1 MGDTAAVARMVRMV
15 REARRWTQLDLA
27 DAAGVSQGFVSKV
40 EKGLLPLA
48 TEYLVAV
55 ADALAVPADLLR
67 VAGPIGGVE
76 VTCLHHRRRSSGMSV
91 GTMRA
96 VEGLTQLTR
105 LSVDGLSAGLDDLQ
119 PQLLELT
126 RMPLAQHGDPAA
138 VANALRRAWDLP
150 AGPIEGLVGLL
161 ESAGVRVMRRDLG
174 TAAQDAVSTWPT
186 GRRPLILL
194 NRDLP
199 PDRER
204 FTLAH
209 EVGHLLMH
217 QLPADDQEK
226 EANRFAGEFLAP
238 ADELEPLLQGLTVRQ
253 FAKLADL
260 KMTWKV
266 SMAMLIQRAADLGCI
281 SASQFKT
288 FRIRL
293 NQYGWS
299 QHEPGDLPAEAPRHV
314 AGLITT
320 QLDRHEQDVDA
331 VAGLALMLPEPFR
344 RHYMPLVA
352 DESAAAAAAV
362 RS

>member
-1 MGDTAAVARMVRMV
+1 MSETAAVARMVRTV
-15 REARRWTQLDLA
+15 REARRWAQVDLA
-27 DAAGVSQGFVSKV
+27 QAAGVSQGFVSKV
-40 EKGLLPLA
+40 EKGLLPLSA
-48 TEYLVAV
+48 EYLVAI

-67 VAGPIGGVE
+67 VTDPIGGVE
-76 VTCLHHRRRSSGMSV
+76 VTCLHHRRRSSAMSV
-91 GTMRA
+91 KVMRA

-105 LSVDGLSAGLDDLQ
+105 LSVDGLSEDVNDSR
-119 PQLLELT
+119 PQLLQLT
-126 RMPLAQHGDPAA
+126 RMPIAEHGDPSA
-138 VANALRRAWDLP
+138 VAASLRRAWGLP
-150 AGPIEGLVGLL
+150 DGPVEDLVGLL
-161 ESAGVRVMRRDLG
+161 ESAGVRLVRRDLG
-174 TAAQDAVSTWPT
+174 TAAQDAVSTWPMD
-186 GRRPLILL
+186 GQPLILL

-217 QLPADDQEK
+217 QLPSDDQEK

-238 ADELEPLLQGLTVRQ
+238 AKELEPLLRGLTVRQ

-266 SMAMLIQRAADLGCI
+266 SMAMLIQRAADLDCI

-299 QHEPGDLPAEAPRHV
+299 KHELGDLPTETPRHV
-314 AGLITT
+314 AGLIAA

-344 RHYMPLVA
+344 RHYLPLVV
-352 DESAAAAAAV
+352 DELAAV
-362 RS
+362 EVRS

>member
-1 MGDTAAVARMVRMV
+1 MSDTAAIARMVRTV
-15 REARRWTQLDLA
+15 REARGWAQADLA

-40 EKGLLPLA
+40 EKGLLPLTA
-48 TEYLVAV
+48 EYLAAV
-55 ADALAVPADLLR
+55 AEALAVPTDLLR
-67 VAGPIGGVE
+67 VTGPIGGVE
-76 VTCLHHRRRSSGMSV
+76 VTCLHHRRRSGVMSV
-91 GTMRA
+91 KMMRA

-105 LSVDGLSAGLDDLQ
+105 LTVDGLSAGVYDSR
-119 PQLLELT
+119 PQLLELA
-126 RMPLAQHGDPAA
+126 RMPLAEHGDPAA
-138 VANALRRAWDLP
+138 VAAALRQTWELPTGPVEDLV
-150 AGPIEGLVGLL
+150 ALL

-174 TAAQDAVSTWPT
+174 TAAQDAVSTWPAH
-186 GRRPLILL
+186 GQPLILL

-199 PDRER
+199 ADRER

-217 QLPADDQEK
+217 ELPADDQEK

-238 ADELEPLLQGLTVRQ
+238 ADELEPLLRGLTVRQ

-266 SMAMLIQRAADLGCI
+266 SMAMLIQRAADLECI

-299 QHEPGDLPAEAPRHV
+299 QHEPGDLSAEAPRHV
-314 AGLITT
+314 ANLITA

-331 VAGLALMLPEPFR
+331 VAELALMLPEPFR
-344 RHYMPLVA
+344 RHYLPLVVE
-352 DESAAAAAAV
+352 ESAAATV

>member
-1 MGDTAAVARMVRMV
+1 MSEAAAVARMVRLT

-40 EKGLLPLA
+40 EKGLLPLT
-48 TEYLVAV
+48 TEYLDAV
-55 ADALAVPADLLR
+55 AEALAVPTNLLR
-67 VAGPIGGVE
+67 ATGPIGGVE
-76 VTCLHHRRRSSGMSV
+76 VTCLHHRRRSSAMSV
-91 GTMRA
+91 ATMRA

-105 LSVDGLSAGLDDLQ
+105 LSVDSLSAGVDDSSPKSRVLG
-119 PQLLELT
+119 
-126 RMPLAQHGDPAA
+126 RMPLTEYGNPAA
-138 VANALRRAWDLP
+138 VAAAIRCAWEIP
-150 AGPIEGLVGLL
+150 AGPVDDLVKLL

-174 TAAQDAVSTWPT
+174 TAAQDAVSTWLP
-186 GRRPLILL
+186 GQRPLILL

-217 QLPADDQEK
+217 ELPTDDQEK

-238 ADELEPLLQGLTVRQ
+238 ADALEPLLRGLTVRQ
-253 FAKLADL
+253 FTKLAEL

-266 SMAMLIQRAADLGCI
+266 SMAMLIQRAADLECI
-281 SASQFKT
+281 SASQFKS

-299 QHEPGDLPAEAPRHV
+299 QREPGDLPAETPRHV
-314 AGLITT
+314 AGLISA
-320 QLDRHEQDVDA
+320 QLDRHGQDIDA
-331 VAGLALMLPEPFR
+331 VAGVALMLPEPFR
-344 RHYMPLVA
+344 RHYMPLVV
-352 DESAAAAAAV
+352 DESTPVVV